1 MQCERLK
8 TLIRDWYQQVRNF
21 TLSPVKMMELVNRH
35 IKHFE
40 ICQNDEDLSLEL
52 DQLKEI
58 IRVPHIPPVK
68 EETSEESE
76 FLFDEDLKEE
86 EEEF

>member
-1 MQCERLK
+1 
-8 TLIRDWYQQVRNF
+8 
-21 TLSPVKMMELVNRH
+21 MELVNRH
-35 IKHFE
+35 IKHCE

-76 FLFDEDLKEE
+76 FLFDEDLEEE